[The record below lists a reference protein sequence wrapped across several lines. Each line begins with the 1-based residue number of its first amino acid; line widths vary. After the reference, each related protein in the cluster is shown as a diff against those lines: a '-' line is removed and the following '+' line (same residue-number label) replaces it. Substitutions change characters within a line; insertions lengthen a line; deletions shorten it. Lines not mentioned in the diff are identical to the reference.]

1 MSCDS
6 EFLWTSA
13 ARTDIGLVRS
23 RNEDA
28 YLAQP
33 QRGLWAVADG
43 MGGHAFGDLASR
55 AVVEALDSVATPENL
70 QQFVDATRD
79 RLDQVNQDLRADAR
93 TRRVPVM
100 GSTVVALLACGSEA
114 ACLWAG
120 DSRAYLFRDGRLQQL
135 TRDHSLAEERRSRGA
150 GAGAA
155 ASAAAPPAATA
166 ANMITR
172 AVGAADTIEAEL
184 ATLAARDGDMF
195 LLCSDGLSNMV
206 DAQAITD
213 ALAPGDCAR
222 AAQELITLALA
233 HGGRDNVTV
242 VVVRVDDVSGDKTM
256 LNPAL

>member
-13 ARTDIGLVRS
+13 ARTDIGRVRS

-55 AVVEALDSVATPENL
+55 AVVEALDSVATPENM
-70 QQFVDATRD
+70 QQFVDAIRD

-150 GAGAA
+150 GA
-155 ASAAAPPAATA
+155 SA

-172 AVGAADTIEAEL
+172 AVGAADTVEPEL

-222 AAQELITLALA
+222 AAQELIALALA
-233 HGGRDNVTV
+233 NGGRDNITV
-242 VVVRVDDVSGDKTM
+242 VAVRVDDVSGDKTM